1 MIAKH
6 IPNMICIFRIL
17 LVGPV
22 VWLLWH
28 GNFVATLWLFFIAGF
43 SDGLDGYLAR
53 RFSWRSRLGGI
64 LDPLADKFLMVSMF
78 ITLTLVGLIPLW
90 LAVLVVGRDL
100 AIVTGGLVYN
110 WLFGTV
116 QAQPTDI
123 SKLNTLMQLVLV
135 MVIVSG
141 AGYGWPGQSWVIVLG
156 ACVMVTTIIS
166 GVDYVWHWGR
176 KAYLSGADA
185 R

>member
-135 MVIVSG
+135 MVVVSG

>member
-28 GNFVATLWLFFIAGF
+28 GNFATTLWLFFIAGF

-53 RFSWRSRLGGI
+53 RFGWRSRLGGI
-64 LDPLADKFLMVSMF
+64 LDPLADKFLMVSVF
-78 ITLTLVGLIPLW
+78 ITLALVDLIPVW
-90 LAVLVVGRDL
+90 LAALVVGRDL

-110 WLFGTV
+110 WLFGAV
-116 QAQPTDI
+116 QPQPTNV
-123 SKLNTLMQLVLV
+123 SKLNTFLQLVLV
-135 MVIVSG
+135 LVVVAG
-141 AGYGWPGQSWVIVLG
+141 AAYGWPGEPWVIAFG
-156 ACVMVTTIIS
+156 ASVMVTTIIS
-166 GVDYVWHWGR
+166 GADYVWQWSR

-185 R
+185 T

>member
-1 MIAKH
+1 
-6 IPNMICIFRIL
+6 MICIFRIL

-53 RFSWRSRLGGI
+53 RFGWRSRLGGI

-123 SKLNTLMQLVLV
+123 SKLNTLMQLVLG
-135 MVIVSG
+135 MVVVSG

-185 R
+185 T

>member
-28 GNFVATLWLFFIAGF
+28 GDFVATLWLIFIAGF

-53 RFSWRSRLGGI
+53 RFGWRSRLGGI
-64 LDPLADKFLMVSMF
+64 LDPLADKFLMVSLF
-78 ITLTLVGLIPLW
+78 ITLTLVGLIPPW
-90 LAVLVVGRDL
+90 LAALVVGRDL
-100 AIVTGGLVYN
+100 VIVIGGLVYN
-110 WLFGTV
+110 SSFGAV
-116 QAQPTDI
+116 QPQPTDV
-123 SKLNTLMQLVLV
+123 SKLNTLLQLALVLAV
-135 MVIVSG
+135 VSG
-141 AGYGWPGQSWVIVLG
+141 AAYGWPGQPWVIALG

-166 GVDYVWHWGR
+166 GVDYVWRWGR
-176 KAYLSGADA
+176 KAYLFGVDA
-185 R
+185 T

>member
-28 GNFVATLWLFFIAGF
+28 GDFVATLWLFFIAGF

-53 RFSWRSRLGGI
+53 RFGWRSRLGGI

-78 ITLTLVGLIPLW
+78 ITLTLVGMIPLW
-90 LAVLVVGRDL
+90 LAALVVGRDL
-100 AIVTGGLVYN
+100 VIVIGGLVYN
-110 WLFGTV
+110 WLFGAV
-116 QAQPTDI
+116 ELQPTGI
-123 SKLNTLMQLVLV
+123 SKINTLLQLMLVLAV
-135 MVIVSG
+135 VSE
-141 AGYGWPGQSWVIVLG
+141 AGYGWPREAWAIALG
-156 ACVMVTTIIS
+156 ACVMVSTIVS
-166 GVDYVWHWGR
+166 GVDYVWQWGR
-176 KAYLSGADA
+176 KAYLSVADA
-185 R
+185 T